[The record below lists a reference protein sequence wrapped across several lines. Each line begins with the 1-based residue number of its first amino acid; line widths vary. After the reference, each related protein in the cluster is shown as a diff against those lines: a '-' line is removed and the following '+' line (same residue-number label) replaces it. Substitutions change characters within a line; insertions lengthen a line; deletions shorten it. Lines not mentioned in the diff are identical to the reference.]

1 MCRSHCIFYFWSI
14 ESMIG
19 GYHKEHNTFIL
30 LDPSDYKK
38 NKYKTFKEGLSLLSF
53 DKYLNWVV
61 WTLKNKK
68 YSEF

>member
-1 MCRSHCIFYFWSI
+1 
-14 ESMIG
+14 MIG